1 MPSEKLRPQNMG
13 RGLIKFGASLIKQSH
28 HFSKNAIHTSTDISE
43 LIGKAQKADVVVIG
57 GGHAGTEA
65 AAASARLA
73 AKTILVTPSKNNL
86 GVCSCNPSFGGIG
99 KGALL
104 REVDAL
110 DGVSGRIVDKAGICF
125 QTLNRSKGP
134 AVWGPRA
141 QIDREIYQREMQRE
155 LENYSPHLSIHEGAV
170 EDLILSSEP
179 RIATSSSKSRIIGVI
194 MESGKILQT
203 NNVVVTTGT
212 FLSAELH
219 FGTEVKPG
227 GRVGERATYGLP
239 KTFRDMCLELG
250 RLKTGT
256 PPRIDGRTIDYSGL
270 RKQEPEMPPNPM
282 SFLNTEVSLIKQ
294 QVPNYLTH
302 TTKETHD
309 LLRQHLH
316 LNVHI
321 KETVNGPRYCPSIE
335 SKIVKFA
342 EKDSHQIWLEPEG
355 LNNIVVYPNGIS
367 CSMPADV
374 QARAIKTIP
383 GLENATMLQAGY
395 GVEYDF
401 VNPQQLLP
409 TLQVKC
415 CEGLYL
421 AGQINGTTGYEEAA
435 AQGIVAGINAGLAA
449 QGHKPFYFTRQMGY
463 IGVLIDDLIVHG
475 VEEPYRMFTSRCEF
489 RLSLRSDNAD
499 LRLTEIGHKLGVVSD
514 KRYSAYTRFSR
525 DIMEA
530 RRLLNNE
537 WRTPREWD
545 KRTGNAG
552 RWNSVSEKRN
562 ALQILQNHDSKIM
575 DFKEAIPGLSKYEDR
590 VLLQVDIDAK
600 YAPYTK
606 REAAKI
612 RSFVADEELE
622 IPDSIDYLSM
632 ESLSNEA
639 KFALHKVRPTTLGQ
653 AGRIRGVTKAA
664 SIHLLEYVKRRKPR
678 APSQPNSF

>member
-1 MPSEKLRPQNMG
+1 M
-13 RGLIKFGASLIKQSH
+13 
-28 HFSKNAIHTSTDISE
+28 
-43 LIGKAQKADVVVIG
+43 VIG

-73 AKTILVTPSKNNL
+73 AKTILVTPSKRNL

-110 DGVSGRIVDKAGICF
+110 DGVSGRIVDKAGICY
-125 QTLNRSKGP
+125 QTLNKSKGP

-155 LENYSPHLSIHEGAV
+155 LENYSPHLSIWEDAV
-170 EDLILSSEP
+170 EDLILSTEP
-179 RIATSSSKSRIIGVI
+179 NLDGATANSRVTGVLL
-194 MESGKILQT
+194 ESGRVIRTQ
-203 NNVVVTTGT
+203 NVVVTTGT

-219 FGTEVKPG
+219 FGTEVKAG

-239 KTFRDMCLELG
+239 KTFKDLGLELG

-256 PPRIDGRTIDYSGL
+256 PPRIDGSTIDYSGL
-270 RKQEPEMPPNPM
+270 RRQEPEMPPTPM
-282 SFLNTEVSLIKQ
+282 SFMNSEVSLIKQ
-294 QVPNYLTH
+294 QLPNYLTH

-309 LLRQHLH
+309 LLRQYLH

-355 LNNIVVYPNGIS
+355 LNTSVVYPNGIS

-374 QARAIKTIP
+374 QARAIRTIP

-401 VNPQQLLP
+401 VNPQQLMP
-409 TLQVKC
+409 TLQVKS

-449 QGHKPFYFTRQMGY
+449 QRRDPFHFTRQMGY
-463 IGVLIDDLIVHG
+463 IGVLIDDLILHG

-489 RLSLRSDNAD
+489 RLTLRSDNAD
-499 LRLTEIGHKLGVVSD
+499 VRLTEIGHKLGVVGD
-514 KRYSAYTRFSR
+514 KRHSAFTKFARE
-525 DIMEA
+525 IEA
-530 RRLLNNE
+530 ACETLSSE
-537 WRTPREWD
+537 WRTPREWA
-545 KRTGNAG
+545 KCTGNSG
-552 RWNSVSEKRN
+552 KWNSVSEKRN
-562 ALQILQNHDSKIM
+562 ALQMLQNHDSQII
-575 DFKEAIPGLSKYEDR
+575 DFKKAIAELSNFSDR
-590 VLLQVDIDAK
+590 VLLQIDIDAK

-606 REAAKI
+606 REAAQI
-612 RSFVADEELE
+612 RSFAADEELVLPE
-622 IPDSIDYLSM
+622 NIDYLSM

-664 SIHLLEYVKRRKPR
+664 SIYLLEYVKRRKPR
-678 APSQPNSF
+678 TQSQSFSVRT